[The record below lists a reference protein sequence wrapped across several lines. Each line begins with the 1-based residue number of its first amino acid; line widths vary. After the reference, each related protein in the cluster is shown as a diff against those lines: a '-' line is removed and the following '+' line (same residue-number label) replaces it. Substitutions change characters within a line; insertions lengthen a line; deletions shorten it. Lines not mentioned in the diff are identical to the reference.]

1 MDINIEDQDGLDAL
15 AHARKRDLK
24 EIVAKLEKAR
34 NIRKG
39 FDSSFLQKSDDHDGH
54 DDSDDSDDKGQDEHV
69 NVNIKA
75 RSSHSMISEEL

>member
-39 FDSSFLQKSDDHDGH
+39 FDSSFLQKSDDHDDH
-54 DDSDDSDDKGQDEHV
+54 DDSDDKGQDEHV

>member
-39 FDSSFLQKSDDHDGH
+39 FDSSFLQKSDDHD
-54 DDSDDSDDKGQDEHV
+54 DSDDKGQDEHV

-75 RSSHSMISEEL
+75 RSSHSMVSEEL

>member
-39 FDSSFLQKSDDHDGH
+39 FDSSFLQKSDDHDDH
-54 DDSDDSDDKGQDEHV
+54 DDSDDKGQDEHV

-75 RSSHSMISEEL
+75 RSSHSMVSEEL

>member
-39 FDSSFLQKSDDHDGH
+39 FDSSFLQKSDDHDDH

-69 NVNIKA
+69 NIKA

>member
-39 FDSSFLQKSDDHDGH
+39 FDSSFLQKSDDHDDH

>member
-15 AHARKRDLK
+15 VHARKRDLK

-39 FDSSFLQKSDDHDGH
+39 FDSSFLQKSDDHDDH
-54 DDSDDSDDKGQDEHV
+54 DDSDDKGQDEHV

>member
-39 FDSSFLQKSDDHDGH
+39 FDSSFLQKSDDHDDH
-54 DDSDDSDDKGQDEHV
+54 DDSDDKGQDENV

-75 RSSHSMISEEL
+75 RSSHSMVSEEL